1 MKVSVE
7 FLQQVRDECYAKSLK
22 CFEVIDLIDEHQEIP
37 IIGYCKANNISPSDL
52 SFEQQKAVFDAAIDR
67 VYYDAEFYANA
78 AEELDKLAYIKILA
92 EIGLEN
98 IPTPRSF
105 GAKPKRL

>member
-1 MKVSVE
+1 MNVSVG

-37 IIGYCKANNISPSDL
+37 IIGYCKANNISPNDM

-92 EIGLEN
+92 EIGIKN
-98 IPTPRSF
+98 IPTTRNF
-105 GAKPKRL
+105 

>member
-1 MKVSVE
+1 MNVSVG

-37 IIGYCKANNISPSDL
+37 IIGYCKANSVSPNDM

-92 EIGLEN
+92 GIGLEN
-98 IPTPRSF
+98 IPTTRNF
-105 GAKPKRL
+105 

>member
-1 MKVSVE
+1 MDSV
-7 FLQQVRDECYAKSLK
+7 FLQQMRDECVSASLK
-22 CFEVIDLIDEHQEIP
+22 YLDLTDFLGEHQEIP
-37 IIGYCKANNISPSDL
+37 IIKYCQANNISPSDL

>member
-1 MKVSVE
+1 MNVSVE

-22 CFEVIDLIDEHQEIP
+22 YFEATDFLGEYQEIP
-37 IIGYCKANNISPSDL
+37 IIKYCQENNISPNDL

-78 AEELDKLAYIKILA
+78 AEELDKQAYIKYLA
-92 EIGLEN
+92 EVGLEN

-105 GAKPKRL
+105 GAKPKHL

>member
-1 MKVSVE
+1 MNVSVE

-22 CFEVIDLIDEHQEIP
+22 CFEAIDLIDEHQEIP
-37 IIGYCKANNISPSDL
+37 IISYCKANNISPSDL

-67 VYYDAEFYANA
+67 VYYDAEFYVNA
-78 AEELDKLAYIKILA
+78 AEELDKQAYIKYLA
-92 EIGLEN
+92 EVGLEN

-105 GAKPKRL
+105 GAKPKYQ

>member
-1 MKVSVE
+1 MNVSVG

-37 IIGYCKANNISPSDL
+37 IIGYCKAINMSPSDL
-52 SFEQQKAVFDAAIDR
+52 SFGQQKAVFDAAIDR

-92 EIGLEN
+92 GIGLEN
-98 IPTPRSF
+98 IPTTRNF
-105 GAKPKRL
+105 